1 MNEPPHM
8 ANRQTADGASPASSA
23 WRAWIEEHGPRLLL
37 FARQQTRSQED
48 AQDILQDALVK
59 LVDKLRTGEFV
70 GGQES
75 WLPYLY
81 TAIRR
86 LAIDLS
92 RREDR
97 RKRRE
102 DTVSTDAE
110 VIQRDAFHPW
120 FESGASDDE
129 TRVQLEESLK
139 ELPPKFAEVIVM
151 KIWGEQT
158 FAQIGEA
165 LGISQNTA
173 ASRYRYGLEALKR
186 SLGGARR
193 RGDLSI

>member
-1 MNEPPHM
+1 MDEASQPV
-8 ANRQTADGASPASSA
+8 TAATDLSPSATA
-23 WRAWIEEHGPRLLL
+23 WRSWLVEHGPRLLL
-37 FARQQTRSQED
+37 FARQQTRSNED

-59 LVDKLRTGEFV
+59 LVDKLNSGEFV
-70 GGQES
+70 GGQEA

-92 RREDR
+92 RRDDR

-102 DTVSTDAE
+102 DTVGVDIESD
-110 VIQRDAFHPW
+110 QKDSFHPW
-120 FESGASDDE
+120 FESEASDDE
-129 TRVQLEESLK
+129 TRALLESGLK
-139 ELPPKFAEVIVM
+139 DLPPKFAEVIVM
-151 KIWGEQT
+151 KIWGERT
-158 FAQIGEA
+158 FAEIGEA

-186 SLGGARR
+186 KLGGARR
-193 RGDLSI
+193 KGDLSI